1 MILDCYHRAI
11 RVVSESISEVPVGLD
26 IRMTY
31 AEEWAVSAVEPFSSK
46 HPSSLLVRRDQS
58 MFQVA
63 MVRMHTSMEREV
75 GEVVVQLLSSL
86 IQSLARSGATYRVG
100 LVGARTAPFFDT
112 VRAVA
117 VLEDSSRYRT
127 SMCLG
132 TYVCNVVVEPA
143 VAHNSIHPILEHLT
157 VLSQVQMVSF
167 VQFDSTRSSRGRPYL
182 CV

>member
-63 MVRMHTSMEREV
+63 MVRMHTSMERGV

-86 IQSLARSGATYRVG
+86 IQSLVRSGATYRVG
-100 LVGARTAPFFDT
+100 
-112 VRAVA
+112 
-117 VLEDSSRYRT
+117 
-127 SMCLG
+127 
-132 TYVCNVVVEPA
+132 
-143 VAHNSIHPILEHLT
+143 
-157 VLSQVQMVSF
+157 
-167 VQFDSTRSSRGRPYL
+167 
-182 CV
+182 